1 MTVWRNTS
9 KVRRF
14 KIWSICL
21 LFVVA
26 SASIVFVAHV
36 AKSPSEPFVSV
47 KIDNTTNTFGTDMK
61 AISIQLS
68 NRMSFNVSY
77 WIVAELLQDGKWVP
91 VTSFPRNNAYSLIA
105 HSQKSRFLLESAE
118 KVRFYVS
125 YERQLKPIE
134 ISILNKLPW
143 LSRHY
148 PFQRRHSFPPYE
160 IVSEVQVFSE
170 SKQQP

>member
-1 MTVWRNTS
+1 M
-9 KVRRF
+9 
-14 KIWSICL
+14 
-21 LFVVA
+21 
-26 SASIVFVAHV
+26 
-36 AKSPSEPFVSV
+36 
-47 KIDNTTNTFGTDMK
+47 
-61 AISIQLS
+61 
-68 NRMSFNVSY
+68 SY
-77 WIVAELLQDGKWVP
+77 WIEAELLHDGTWVP
-91 VTSFPRNNAYSLIA
+91 VMDFPRNNAYSLIA
-105 HSQKSRFLLESAE
+105 HSQKSRFLLEPAE

-148 PFQRRHSFPPYE
+148 PFQRRHSFAPYE